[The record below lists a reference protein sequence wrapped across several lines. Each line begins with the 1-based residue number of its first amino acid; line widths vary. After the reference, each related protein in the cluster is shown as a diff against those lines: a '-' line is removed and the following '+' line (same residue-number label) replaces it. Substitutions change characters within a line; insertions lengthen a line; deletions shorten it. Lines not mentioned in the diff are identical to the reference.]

1 VASCYSLASY
11 YLVGIPLAAVFTFVL
26 DMGIVGLWAGLA
38 VGISLASI
46 IFVRLVLKTDWQMV
60 ADEAETRILEE

>member
-1 VASCYSLASY
+1 
-11 YLVGIPLAAVFTFVL
+11 
-26 DMGIVGLWAGLA
+26 MGIVGLWAGLA